1 MRSVE
6 FVADNR
12 GEEEKKSEKKDA
24 YRRPTMFPPAGW
36 GTIPDK
42 ARLEIPTANITD
54 QKCFALPVYLRSS
67 GVCSS
72 PHPSSI
78 HHQLIQFDTL
88 LPAHCLA
95 AIEIYNKRTRG
106 TVESRQTF
114 LAGWTFPI
122 HHSPE
127 LVIVAAFAN
136 RAGVFP
142 VWFLQEGLLYR
153 WLKKKF

>member
-1 MRSVE
+1 MRGGRE
-6 FVADNR
+6 
-12 GEEEKKSEKKDA
+12 KSEKKDA

-122 HHSPE
+122 HHSQNLLSWQLLLTA
-127 LVIVAAFAN
+127 LVFFPFGFFKDSYIV
-136 RAGVFP
+136 G
-142 VWFLQEGLLYR
+142 
-153 WLKKKF
+153 